1 MKIKIEKFKN
11 STNPVS
17 SLFGIC
23 YICGASQY
31 DNEDFIKSAITLCL
45 NGPSNSCEFCLCK
58 DCAKD
63 LYLRLSKFV

>member
-17 SLFGIC
+17 LLFGIC

-31 DNEDFIKSAITLCL
+31 DNEDFIKVQSHYA
-45 NGPSNSCEFCLCK
+45 
-58 DCAKD
+58 
-63 LYLRLSKFV
+63 